1 MMKKV
6 VFDSSHVETIAQ
18 LHDELARMLDFPD
31 YYGANLDALYDCL
44 SGEMELPL
52 TLVWKNFQVT
62 KSKLGKEAVKLLKVM
77 KDFAR
82 EDPDFIIKV
91 E

>member
-6 VFDSSHVETIAQ
+6 VFDSSHVETIAE
-18 LHDELARMLDFPD
+18 LHNELARLLDFPD

-52 TLVWKNFQVT
+52 TLVWKNYRMT
-62 KSKLGKEAVKLLKVM
+62 KMKLGKDADKVLKVM

-82 EDPDFIIKV
+82 EDPDFTIKV

>member
-6 VFDSSHVETIAQ
+6 VFDSAHVETIAE
-18 LHDELARMLDFPD
+18 LHNELARLLDFPD

-52 TLVWKNFQVT
+52 TFIWKNYRMT
-62 KSKLGKEAVKLLKVM
+62 KTKLGKDADKVLKVM
-77 KDFAR
+77 NDFSR
-82 EDPDFIIKV
+82 EDPAFIIKV